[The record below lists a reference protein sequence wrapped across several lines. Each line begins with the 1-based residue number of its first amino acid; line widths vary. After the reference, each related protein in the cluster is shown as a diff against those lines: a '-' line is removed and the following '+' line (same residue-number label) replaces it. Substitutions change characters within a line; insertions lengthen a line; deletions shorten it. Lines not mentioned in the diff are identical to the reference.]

1 MSAISVLDFKD
12 PRTLANFLLDLS
24 RNETEYDKYLSHKLV
39 DNYEIANRRLKE
51 TLEQKQN
58 WIQNGFANYVDEFE
72 CLVCEDAHKAN
83 KQEIRIVD
91 RKHYDCPLPKNPL
104 TRETDHDNW
113 WTRTWLLEKCGAKL
127 LAHRLKNNLTIDRE
141 KFESDKIKLYDE
153 KKC

>member
-58 WIQNGFANYVDEFE
+58 WFRNGFGNYVDEFE
-72 CLVCEDAHKAN
+72 CLVCEDVQKAN
-83 KQEIRIVD
+83 KQEIKIVD

-104 TRETDHDNW
+104 TSETDHDNW
-113 WTRTWLLEKCGAKL
+113 WTKKWLLEKCGAKL
-127 LAHRLKNNLTIDRE
+127 LAHYLKNNLTINIE
-141 KFESDKIKLYDE
+141 KFENAKIKLYGE